1 MKLRIRAN
9 TLRLRL
15 TRAEVASIE
24 NGHTVAEET
33 QFPDGSVM
41 RYEMVP
47 GAHDDAALTTRDG
60 ALVLRVEV
68 PADRARAWAGD
79 ETEVG
84 LYGEEAHAVGPLA
97 VLIEKD
103 FTCLAPRAGEEELD
117 TFPNPNAA

>member
-15 TRAEVASIE
+15 TRAEVVSIE
-24 NGHTVAEET
+24 AGQTVAEET
-33 QFPDGSVM
+33 RFPDGSIM
-41 RYEMVP
+41 RYELVP
-47 GAHDDAALTTRDG
+47 GARDDAALTTSDG

-68 PADRARAWAGD
+68 PAERAKDWAAS
-79 ETEVG
+79 ETAVG
-84 LYGEEAHAVGPLA
+84 LHGEEPHPVGPLT